1 MSLRSNLANAFGVLK
16 FIHMFTHRSVSAVVA
31 LGYIALVL
39 LGSQPKNVGQVI
51 IIILIASAA
60 LLLPL
65 ACIWFPEVGEYTGN
79 LFMPGV
85 KKPTPP
91 GIIRAGG
98 WFLLLVEF
106 VVMLYLWSYS

>member
-1 MSLRSNLANAFGVLK
+1 
-16 FIHMFTHRSVSAVVA
+16 MFTHRRVSAVVA
-31 LGYIALVL
+31 LGYVALVVF
-39 LGSQPKNVGQVI
+39 GSQPKTPGQVI
-51 IIILIASAA
+51 FIILIACTA

-91 GIIRAGG
+91 GIMRAGG
-98 WFLLLVEF
+98 WFLLIVEF
-106 VVMLYLWSYS
+106 VVLLFLLSYS

>member
-1 MSLRSNLANAFGVLK
+1 
-16 FIHMFTHRSVSAVVA
+16 MFTHRSVSAVVA
-31 LGYIALVL
+31 LGYIALVVF
-39 LGSQPKNVGQVI
+39 GSQPKNFGQVI
-51 IIILIASAA
+51 IIILIACAA

-91 GIIRAGG
+91 TLLEPEGG
-98 WFLLLVEF
+98 FCCSSSS
-106 VVMLYLWSYS
+106 LYCCTC

>member
-1 MSLRSNLANAFGVLK
+1 MLS
-16 FIHMFTHRSVSAVVA
+16 HRSVSAVVA
-31 LGYIALVL
+31 LGYLALVAF
-39 LGSQPKNVGQVI
+39 GSRPKTFGEASIV
-51 IIILIASAA
+51 ILIACAA
-60 LLLPL
+60 LLLPM

-106 VVMLYLWSYS
+106 VVLLFLLTYS

>member
-1 MSLRSNLANAFGVLK
+1 MLS
-16 FIHMFTHRSVSAVVA
+16 HRSVSAVVA
-31 LGYIALVL
+31 IGYLALVVF
-39 LGSQPKNVGQVI
+39 GSQPKNVGQVI
-51 IIILIASAA
+51 IVILITCAA

-91 GIIRAGG
+91 GIMRAGG

-106 VVMLYLWSYS
+106 VVLLFVLRYS

>member
-1 MSLRSNLANAFGVLK
+1 MCS
-16 FIHMFTHRSVSAVVA
+16 HRSVSAVVA
-31 LGYIALVL
+31 LGFVALVA
-39 LGSQPKNVGQVI
+39 LGSQPKNFGQVTI
-51 IIILIASAA
+51 TILIACAA

-65 ACIWFPEVGEYTGN
+65 ACIWFPEVGQYTGN

-85 KKPTPP
+85 KKPTPD

-106 VVMLYLWSYS
+106 VVLLFLLGHS

>member
-1 MSLRSNLANAFGVLK
+1 
-16 FIHMFTHRSVSAVVA
+16 MFTHRSISAAVA
-31 LGYIALVL
+31 LGYIALVVF
-39 LGSQPKNVGQVI
+39 GSRPKNFREGI
-51 IIILIASAA
+51 IIILITCAA

-91 GIIRAGG
+91 GIMRAGG

-106 VVMLYLWSYS
+106 VVLLFLLSYS

>member
-1 MSLRSNLANAFGVLK
+1 
-16 FIHMFTHRSVSAVVA
+16 MFTHRSVSAMVA
-31 LGYIALVL
+31 IGYIALVVF
-39 LGSQPKNVGQVI
+39 GSRPKNVGQVI
-51 IIILIASAA
+51 FIILIASAA

-91 GIIRAGG
+91 GIMRAGG

-106 VVMLYLWSYS
+106 VVLLYLLSYS